1 MGGCGALDVRGNHN
15 SHKPGHSPNPSGSC
29 QNTNMPST
37 HLHIVYH
44 LPNASVA
51 KNATQVLA
59 HCCACTN
66 VPSCPDANP
75 SCPPPPSGTNLH
87 VVHHLPTS
95 SAICSSL
102 RKEHGYVTANVTR
115 PLQQLCVGGGAP
127 RQLVGC
133 VQGCCCVAAAA
144 TETSTCWDS
153 TDYSSSDA
161 LPAMPY

>member
-1 MGGCGALDVRGNHN
+1 MMCGGTTTPINLGTPQTLQVVVKIPTCPPA
-15 SHKPGHSPNPSGSC
+15 SHAPAHCLPPPQCLGCQECNTSSGSLLS
-29 QNTNMPST
+29 M
-37 HLHIVYH
+37 H
-44 LPNASVA
+44 
-51 KNATQVLA
+51 
-59 HCCACTN
+59 N
-66 VPSCPDANP
+66 VPSCPDAKP
-75 SCPPPPSGTNLH
+75 LCPPPPSGTNLH

-153 TDYSSSDA
+153 ADYSSSDA